1 MLKNSSLEDIKALEN
16 ITNSIVISY
25 QKIYALELENLK
37 DSEEF
42 KKALE
47 DLKSSIFI
55 EKSILSRIASSS
67 EFESIVKYVEK
78 RYDGNIGIVFNIS
91 RKNKDKVKARILN
104 NLNSAKIN
112 RDCKLSKDEFPSSL
126 YVVNFYNDIIK
137 LALTLFKFNKHGI
150 NVADISEMKY
160 IISVT
165 NPKLEEELVESN
177 FSISASPFLASDLL
191 IINESEKNVANLIKE
206 IESTSLYNA
215 YITDIL
221 RTDVNIL
228 NDPVSFKKIIFNSCI
243 LRSTFVLS
251 NSLYDS
257 ARAKSDY
264 VIENLKKYPS
274 AKIALELYLEI
285 VSSYENDKKVP
296 QYLSFMR

>member
-91 RKNKDKVKARILN
+91 RKNKDKVKTRILN

-126 YVVNFYNDIIK
+126 YVANFYNDIIK

-191 IINESEKNVANLIKE
+191 IINESEKNVANLIKG

-228 NDPVSFKKIIFNSCI
+228 NDPDSFKKIIFNSCI

-257 ARAKSDY
+257 ALSKCDY